1 MCLPPWLVPTKSAA
15 FSPLNDVWREGGLRA
30 CNIATLLLRQ
40 WIHGAVSSP
49 ESQFIRYKT
58 RCSDCRACK
67 SRNYW
72 RGLAFSAASRL
83 LFFVRFSLD
92 KFYMILRACSGRMR
106 EDGNDGNKKKK
117 KWEADTHT
125 RTAVEA
131 GHCQLDWHHFRC
143 LSFHVNNCSK
153 RHGAQTIQSF
163 ATTRTAR
170 TTIWALAFGSR
181 AGFLTFPQFIFPFFL
196 GSLKRIKM
204 TAQSNCPETCKS
216 SIHFLEYIDPNSL
229 KVQSSAHRLWRI
241 FLGNLL
247 LLVLLSLDLHKDKR
261 GRQR

>member
-1 MCLPPWLVPTKSAA
+1 MCLPPWLVPTKSAS

-117 KWEADTHT
+117 KGGGRYTYSYS
-125 RTAVEA
+125 R
-131 GHCQLDWHHFRC
+131 G
-143 LSFHVNNCSK
+143 
-153 RHGAQTIQSF
+153 G
-163 ATTRTAR
+163 
-170 TTIWALAFGSR
+170 WALSAW
-181 AGFLTFPQFIFPFFL
+181 LTSFPMFIF
-196 GSLKRIKM
+196 S
-204 TAQSNCPETCKS
+204 C
-216 SIHFLEYIDPNSL
+216 
-229 KVQSSAHRLWRI
+229 
-241 FLGNLL
+241 
-247 LLVLLSLDLHKDKR
+247 
-261 GRQR
+261 